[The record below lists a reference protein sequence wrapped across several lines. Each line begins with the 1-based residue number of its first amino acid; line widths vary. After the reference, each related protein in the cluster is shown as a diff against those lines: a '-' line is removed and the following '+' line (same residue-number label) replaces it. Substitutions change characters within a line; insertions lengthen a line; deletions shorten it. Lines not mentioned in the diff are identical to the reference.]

1 MAGIGLRKA
10 NALRINI
17 KSVLGFESSRRE
29 LFERKL
35 LDRVVYTNVRDNGL
49 GELQL
54 DPLDDTRVQPPEC
67 YVRHD
72 FAPKICA
79 SALVIDHSAEVY
91 IKTVLLL
98 REHCRRELEKNLES
112 NPGFKQVWLT
122 RGELLELPDK
132 MEQLELDAYAGR
144 WRPLGRASAFGCSR
158 TSRRSCGTPG

>member
-54 DPLDDTRVQPPEC
+54 DPLTTRAC
-67 YVRHD
+67 NRR
-72 FAPKICA
+72 
-79 SALVIDHSAEVY
+79 SA
-91 IKTVLLL
+91 T
-98 REHCRRELEKNLES
+98 C
-112 NPGFKQVWLT
+112 GT
-122 RGELLELPDK
+122 
-132 MEQLELDAYAGR
+132 
-144 WRPLGRASAFGCSR
+144 
-158 TSRRSCGTPG
+158 TSRPRSVHPPW